1 MVPDTRVSQ
10 ITHGSS
16 VCYESRVFLSLL
28 MCVVN
33 KGYLHAHE
41 KNQDLSDEHKK
52 TLRRR
57 ELRDRK
63 LETVVNKGLVLDG
76 QDVYSMTKT
85 EQEKLMK
92 VESQD
97 RVLLAAF
104 HKDLGGATTV
114 GVLGA
119 PESWVFRPLAFNA
132 AARPS
137 GDRALHAS
145 TVDAPRRP
153 LL

>member
-1 MVPDTRVSQ
+1 M
-10 ITHGSS
+10 
-16 VCYESRVFLSLL
+16 
-28 MCVVN
+28 
-33 KGYLHAHE
+33 
-41 KNQDLSDEHKK
+41 SDEPKK
-52 TLRRR
+52 VLHSQ

-92 VESQD
+92 VESQYH
-97 RVLLAAF
+97 VLVAAF
-104 HKDLGGATTV
+104 HKDLGGATTL

-119 PESWVFRPLAFNA
+119 PASWFFRQLAFNA

-137 GDRALHAS
+137 GDRALRAS